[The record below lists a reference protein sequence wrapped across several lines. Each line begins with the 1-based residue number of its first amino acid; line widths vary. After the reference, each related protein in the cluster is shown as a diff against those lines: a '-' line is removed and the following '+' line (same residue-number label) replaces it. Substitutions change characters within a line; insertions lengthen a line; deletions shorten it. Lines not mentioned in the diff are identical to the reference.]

1 MTRFPC
7 YTVKDGQHPASHCQG
22 PLWTKSRRVTR
33 CHHQNGWQLAVLV
46 GWLLNV
52 LTYSIHC
59 ATDHHHHSSHRYWG
73 NQDCSPYAAAFG
85 CLSLSF
91 LPVTLQQPEH
101 ADLRTVH
108 TDEHGYTKVRQSY
121 TGKYQPAY
129 IEKKQKVH
137 SSTLHHTTA
146 PNCSVSRHIT
156 DGVQV
161 AHTSLPCANMASDS
175 RPANRSSSW

>member
-52 LTYSIHC
+52 LTYTIHC

-101 ADLRTVH
+101 ADLTEPPESGLFTLTSMGTLKCVKVTQGNISLH
-108 TDEHGYTKVRQSY
+108 TLTRSKNYT
-121 TGKYQPAY
+121 AL
-129 IEKKQKVH
+129 H
-137 SSTLHHTTA
+137 STTLQLQTA
-146 PNCSVSRHIT
+146 V
-156 DGVQV
+156 
-161 AHTSLPCANMASDS
+161 
-175 RPANRSSSW
+175 